1 MAKPKTKKQ
10 LNINIDHDQGAA
22 FISKFRNY
30 RLVLKSQVVKGDGK
44 GNDIVEPGISV
55 SFEEGVA
62 IVDDMELVAAMLQRP
77 EFGVEFCVDP
87 ADRTG
92 FWAQF
97 KETYSEED
105 LKDFLP
111 MGLNEKAAANILHQF
126 TQANR
131 GRGTEVT
138 IKVAAG
144 VGLPIMDG
152 GRDPISPAREKELRE
167 LGAL

>member
-10 LNINIDHDQGAA
+10 LSINIDHEQGAA

-30 RLVLKSQVVKGDGK
+30 RLVLKSTTVRGDGK
-44 GNDIVEPGISV
+44 GNDIVEPGISIP
-55 SFEEGVA
+55 FEEGVA
-62 IVDDMELVAAMLQRP
+62 IVEDMDIVAAMLQRP

-97 KETYSEED
+97 KETYSEEE

-111 MGLNEKAAANILHQF
+111 MGLNEKAGVNILNQYA
-126 TQANR
+126 QANK
-131 GRGTEVT
+131 GRGTAVT

-144 VGLPIMDG
+144 VGPPVMDG